1 MEKKWLAYRIYPEP
15 SGTEYSHSN
24 LMDKATVALL
34 FDYCQILEAVIS
46 REGWKVLIDHH
57 GFQELYKINEH
68 CGWFDCGSLEE
79 FIDEVNSH
87 IDSLPEI

>member
-15 SGTEYSHSN
+15 SGTEYSHSS
-24 LMDKATVALL
+24 LMDKATVERL
-34 FDYCQILEAVIS
+34 FDYCQILEGVIS
-46 REGWKVLIDHH
+46 REGWKVLIDHY

-68 CGWFDCGSLEE
+68 SGWFDCGSLEE
-79 FIDEVNSH
+79 FIFEVNSH